1 MGYILESLKK
11 KYEGEIAVAKAN
23 VQVYIDNPAGIGE
36 HPEVVQA
43 IDTEIEKLAAADEKL
58 EAIKRLFGDN
68 DTHQQQL
75 NG

>member
-36 HPEVVQA
+36 HSNVVQA
-43 IDTEIEKLAAADEKL
+43 VDEQMELIADAQDKLNVLDQWDNGTQRFID
-58 EAIKRLFGDN
+58 
-68 DTHQQQL
+68 
-75 NG
+75 

>member
-36 HPEVVQA
+36 HSDIIEA
-43 IDTEIEKLAAADEKL
+43 IEIELDQAAKFKDML
-58 EAIKRLFGDN
+58 EVLEEHVA
-68 DTHQQQL
+68 
-75 NG
+75 

>member
-1 MGYILESLKK
+1 
-11 KYEGEIAVAKAN
+11 
-23 VQVYIDNPAGIGE
+23 VYMANPAGIGE

>member
-36 HPEVVQA
+36 HSNVVQA
-43 IDTEIEKLAAADEKL
+43 VDEQIALIAEAQDKLNIIERWDSGKQRLID
-58 EAIKRLFGDN
+58 
-68 DTHQQQL
+68 
-75 NG
+75 

>member
-36 HPEVVQA
+36 HSNVVQA
-43 IDTEIEKLAAADEKL
+43 VDEQIALIADAQDKLNIIERWDSGKQRLID
-58 EAIKRLFGDN
+58 
-68 DTHQQQL
+68 
-75 NG
+75 